1 MHAFPSL
8 QRGWCHP
15 RGRAAEGEVRPLT
28 TTWIENW
35 AAALLKPAL
44 RVGGARQ
51 ASPGQMDMQNP
62 DSFQQGTARFP
73 TEKVSTSPPLD
84 ISKSGIRCVRMHTA
98 PQEGQREFFWGDGG
112 NKEMKGTEIQILNQ
126 PGDPRQVHLLGDL

>member
-1 MHAFPSL
+1 MVPSE
-8 QRGWCHP
+8 GEGG
-15 RGRAAEGEVRPLT
+15 RGRGQAT
-28 TTWIENW
+28 HTCHSCHTW

-73 TEKVSTSPPLD
+73 TEKVSISPPLD

-112 NKEMKGTEIQILNQ
+112 NKEMKGTEIQILPLTSQ
-126 PGDPRQVHLLGDL
+126 VTPGKSIF

>member
-1 MHAFPSL
+1 MQTFPSL
-8 QRGWCHP
+8 QRGWCHL

-28 TTWIENW
+28 TTCHTWIENW

-51 ASPGQMDMQNP
+51 ASPGQMDMHNP

-73 TEKVSTSPPLD
+73 TEKVSISPPLD
-84 ISKSGIRCVRMHTA
+84 ISESGIRCMGMHTV
-98 PQEGQREFFWGDGG
+98 PQEGQKEFWGDGR
-112 NKEMKGTEIQILNQ
+112 NKEMKGAEIQILPLTSQ
-126 PGDPRQVHLLGDL
+126 VSPGKSIF